1 MTPLPE
7 REGMGVGA
15 RKRITIL
22 EPKQGIEPC
31 FAYPPPGPSLSGRGI
46 AERYGVIQSR

>member
-31 FAYPPPGPSLSGRGI
+31 FAYPPLAPPFPGG
-46 AERYGVIQSR
+46 ESRSVTA